1 MTTISLSQA
10 KDSLSAC
17 VKRAGREEIIITR
30 HGKPVAVLRG
40 FRDEDDYLE
49 YRLLNDPRFR
59 KMIEQSR
66 REAREG
72 NTIPLEDLE

>member
-1 MTTISLSQA
+1 MTTMSLSQA

-17 VKRAGREEIIITR
+17 VKRAVREEIIITR

-49 YRLLNDPRFR
+49 
-59 KMIEQSR
+59 
-66 REAREG
+66 
-72 NTIPLEDLE
+72 